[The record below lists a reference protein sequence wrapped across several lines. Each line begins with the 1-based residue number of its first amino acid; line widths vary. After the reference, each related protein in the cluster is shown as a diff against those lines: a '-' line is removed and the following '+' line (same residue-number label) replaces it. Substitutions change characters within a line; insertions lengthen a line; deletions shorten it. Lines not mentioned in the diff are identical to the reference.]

1 MTRLLV
7 IAIDGPAGAGKSTVS
22 KALAERLGIPR
33 LDTGSMYRAA
43 TWVVLEEGIDPS
55 NEAAVAARAERL
67 DLRVE
72 PDGIWIDGVNR
83 EEQIRRPEVTA
94 SVSSISRHPRVRTIM
109 VEKQQQMARSTG
121 GVIEGRDIGSVVAP
135 WADLKVFLTAEP
147 QERAARRGIDL
158 FIAGHDVD
166 PDEVVRQITERD
178 AQDNQTTPLM
188 PADGA
193 VLVDSTGKTL
203 DDVVAEILALIEERV

>member
-1 MTRLLV
+1 MTRSLV

-43 TWVVLEEGIDPS
+43 TWVVLEEGIDPHD
-55 NEAAVAARAERL
+55 EAAVARRAERL

-72 PDGIWIDGVNR
+72 ADGVWIDGVHR
-83 EEQIRRPEVTA
+83 EAQIRGPEVTA
-94 SVSSISRHPRVRTIM
+94 AVSSISRHPSVRKIM

-135 WADLKVFLTAEP
+135 WADLKVFLTADA

-158 FIAGHDVD
+158 VNAGHDVD
-166 PDEVVRQITERD
+166 PDEIVRQITERD
-178 AQDNQTTPLM
+178 ARDNQTTPLR

-193 VLVDSTGKTL
+193 VVVDSTGKTL
-203 DDVVAEILALIEERV
+203 DGVVAEILALIEERV